1 MHLIKNS
8 VYLVGLF
15 LFLSCS
21 FTKVKEPEFKE
32 LSNIKIEKMGLSTST
47 LSMEAIYFNPNN
59 WGMELT
65 ETDLDIF
72 IDNSYLGHTRQ
83 KFRIRIN
90 KKSDFSIPVLLEV
103 DSKKLLKNG
112 LNLLT
117 SEKVEVKAKGKVKIA
132 KAGIEKSINV
142 DYTGMH
148 PVPKPALH

>member
-1 MHLIKNS
+1 MRIVKNS
-8 VYLVGLF
+8 VYLLGILLF
-15 LFLSCS
+15 MSCS
-21 FTKVKEPEFKE
+21 FTKVKEPEFQE

-47 LSMEAIYFNPNN
+47 LSMEAVYFNPNS

-72 IDNSYLGHTRQ
+72 IDNTYLGHTRQ

-148 PVPKPALH
+148 AVPKPALH